1 MREAIRPDH
10 TREALAALSTTEHE
24 KRPSISR
31 VISMDKP
38 IALGRTAEIYAWQ
51 ESQILKLFYD
61 WYPEGNIRYE
71 ARISRAVHAAGL
83 PVPAVG
89 DIIEIDGRFG
99 LIYERVDGI
108 SMFDVLPVKP
118 WKLLS
123 YARSLAELHRQMHHD
138 AAIDGI
144 PAQGERLEHKIR
156 QAKGLDPD
164 LQEAALT
171 ALEHMPA
178 GTSLCHGDFHPGNV
192 LLTHIGPTIIDWVDA
207 TIGDPIADVART
219 SIIMLGASQSEVQSR
234 IERVALDWFHT
245 TYLKRYFRLNPG
257 GEAQYRKW
265 LPIVAAARMSE
276 GIDEIEG
283 WLRAQVKDRLR

>member
-1 MREAIRPDH
+1 M
-10 TREALAALSTTEHE
+10 LAEE
-24 KRPSISR
+24 
-31 VISMDKP
+31 P

-89 DIIEIDGRFG
+89 DAIAIDGRFG
-99 LIYERVDGI
+99 LVYERVDGM

-118 WKLLS
+118 WKLLT
-123 YARSLAELHRQMHHD
+123 YARSLAELHTQMHRD
-138 AAIDGI
+138 AAIDDI
-144 PAQGERLEHKIR
+144 PSQRERLAHKIH

-171 ALEHMPA
+171 ALENMPV

-192 LLTHIGPTIIDWVDA
+192 LITSKDPVIIDWPDA
-207 TIGDPIADVART
+207 TIGNPIADLART
-219 SIIMLGASQSEVQSR
+219 SIILLGASQSEAQSW
-234 IERVALDWFHT
+234 IERIALDWFHSV
-245 TYLKRYFRLNPG
+245 YLSRYFILNPDS
-257 GEAQYRKW
+257 EAQYRKW
-265 LPIVAAARMSE
+265 LPIVAAGRMSE

-283 WLRAQVKDRLR
+283 WLRAQVKDRLS